1 MNIKSLINKLFKT
14 TDELHTNIINLNDV
28 IQIPDRDT
36 YQDNLDIISL
46 IDKYKEEY
54 LSTLSAKRYLLSD
67 ELSSKESD
75 YEFISIK

>member
-54 LSTLSAKRYLLSD
+54 LSTLSAKRYLMPLWRIGS
-67 ELSSKESD
+67 
-75 YEFISIK
+75 